1 MAVGSLRPEDPPEIG
16 TTASTGRSADLWIG
30 LLGPLEVV
38 LDGRAVH
45 ITSDRLRA
53 ILAVLASSAGRTV
66 SVDTI
71 GEYVWGDELPVN
83 LRRTVQTW
91 VARLR
96 SVLDL
101 DLIVSRPG
109 GYVLVAE
116 PRQVDI
122 VHFGVLL
129 DAAATMSDPDTERAT
144 IRQALD
150 LWRGTPY
157 DGVSAHGLESLDG
170 QQLTQRYL
178 AALERAT
185 DLALDAG
192 IPGEHDAQLRTEL
205 ERHPLRESLWVRHL
219 RVLATSGRSA
229 EALTAYETIRRRLAD
244 DLGVDP
250 GAELQRVHA
259 ELLNPSPPQPR
270 ERLVARPR
278 QLPADLE
285 FVGRSDTLAALDLAM
300 GIGDPTAPAMVVAA
314 VTGHGGAGKTSL
326 AVHWAH
332 LRQEEF
338 PDGQIFV
345 DLRGF
350 APALPVEPAEA
361 LGAVLSSLGVA
372 ADQIPSGVD
381 ARGALYRTL
390 LADRRTL
397 VVLDNARDSEQVRPL
412 LPGTSG
418 RVIVTSR
425 GALRGLSALE
435 GARRVAV
442 DELSTADAEMVLNTR
457 FRHHGL
463 TVSGSTVTE
472 LARLCSRL
480 PLALVIAA
488 EYVARHQDQG
498 VDDLMRGLRDER
510 DRLDALDVLDD
521 QAASVRSVFSWS
533 YAALDPE
540 AARMY
545 RLLASNLPLDFGPEL
560 AAAVAG
566 VTVPRA
572 RRILD
577 HLTDVCL
584 VTQSGGRYQ
593 FHDLL
598 RMYGAERAELEADEA
613 ELLAS
618 WTGCLDWYLHSLH
631 NAMDVIKPVRHRAGV
646 VYFSDPS
653 APPLTFDDP
662 IEARAWCDTEH
673 RALMFFTR
681 RAFDFGRHDHVW
693 RLAWQL
699 GRFLLMAANSDEL
712 VEISQLGVAAAR
724 HVGDVELYLSN
735 NNLGNAYAQGDK
747 LADSVTCFHEA
758 LDGCRAA
765 GDLGTES
772 VVLMNLAVAV
782 HNSGDLEGARLHYEA
797 ALDAARR
804 WQQRP
809 SDSSMFSPNFAACLL
824 NLGNTLN
831 ALGRYSEGIAHTE
844 EALVLARQSGNRII
858 EGMCLGNLAEALEAM
873 GDYAGA
879 EAHVVSAQALLRGIG
894 ADNGLVNAL
903 VVTVRIMV
911 ATNRPDEARAAY
923 DEGMAILREIDDPR
937 VAELNAALAG

>member
-1 MAVGSLRPEDPPEIG
+1 MGSLRPEDPPEIG
-16 TTASTGRSADLWIG
+16 TRASTGPPAGLWIG

-53 ILAVLASSAGRTV
+53 ILAVLASSAGSVV

-71 GEYVWGDELPVN
+71 GEYVWGDEPPVN

-101 DLIVSRPG
+101 DIIVSRPG

-116 PRQVDI
+116 PRQVDV
-122 VHFGVLL
+122 VHFASLL
-129 DAAATMSDPDTERAT
+129 DAAATTADPDAERAT
-144 IRQALD
+144 IMQALG

-157 DGVSAHGLESLDG
+157 DGVAAHGLESRDAP
-170 QQLTQRYL
+170 QLTQRYL
-178 AALERAT
+178 AVLERAT

-192 IPGEHDAQLRTEL
+192 VAGEHDALLRTEV

-229 EALTAYETIRRRLAD
+229 EALAAYETIRRRLAD
-244 DLGVDP
+244 ELGVDP
-250 GAELQRVHA
+250 GAELQGIHV
-259 ELLNPSPPQPR
+259 ELLSPSAPPPR
-270 ERLVARPR
+270 ERFVARPR

-285 FVGRSDTLAALDLAM
+285 FVGRSDALTALDHAM
-300 GIGDPTAPAMVVAA
+300 GIGDPPAPGMVVAA

-326 AVHWAH
+326 AVRWAH
-332 LRQEEF
+332 QRQEEF
-338 PDGQIFV
+338 PDGQIFI

-350 APALPVEPAEA
+350 APGLPVEPAEA

-425 GALRGLSALE
+425 GALRGLSARE

-442 DELSTADAEMVLNTR
+442 DELSSADAEMVLTTR
-457 FRHHGL
+457 FRHHGV
-463 TVSGSTVTE
+463 TVSGSTVAE
-472 LARLCSRL
+472 LSGLCARL

-488 EYVARHQDQG
+488 EYVARHQHHG
-498 VDDLMRGLRDER
+498 IDDLMRGLRDER
-510 DRLDALDVLDD
+510 DRLDALDDGDD
-521 QAASVRSVFSWS
+521 AATSVRSVFSWS
-533 YAALDPE
+533 YAALEPE
-540 AARMY
+540 AARMF
-545 RLLASNLPLDFGPEL
+545 RLLASLLPHDFGPEL

-577 HLTDVCL
+577 HLADVCL

-598 RMYGAERAELEADEA
+598 RMYGAERAELEDDEP
-613 ELLAS
+613 ELLAR
-618 WTGCLDWYLHSLH
+618 GIRCLDWYLHTLH
-631 NAMDVIKPVRHRAGV
+631 NAMDVIKPIRHRAGA
-646 VYFSDPS
+646 VYFSDPA

-662 IEARAWCDTEH
+662 VAARAWCDTEH
-673 RALMFFTR
+673 RALTFATR
-681 RAFDFGRHDHVW
+681 RAFDFGRHEHVW

-699 GRFLLMAANSDEL
+699 GRFLLMSAHSDEL

-724 HVGDVELYLSN
+724 HVGDVELYISN
-735 NNLGNAYAQGDK
+735 NNLGNAYERGDK
-747 LADSVTCFHEA
+747 LADSVACFREA

-772 VVLMNLAVAV
+772 VVLMNLAVTI
-782 HNSGDLEGARLHYEA
+782 HNSGDLDRARLHYEA

-804 WQQRP
+804 WQQEP
-809 SDSSMFSPNFAACLL
+809 PDASMFSPNFAACLL
-824 NLGNTLN
+824 NFGNTLN
-831 ALGRYSEGIAHTE
+831 ALGRYPEGIAHTE
-844 EALVLARQSGNRII
+844 EALALARQSGNRII

-879 EAHVVSAQALLRGIG
+879 EAHVVPAQTLLRSIG

-903 VVTVRIMV
+903 VVMVRIMV
-911 ATNRPDEARAAY
+911 ATDRPDEARAAF
-923 DEGMAILREIDDPR
+923 DEGMAILRETDDPR
-937 VAELNAALAG
+937 VAELHAALAG